1 MPNLVGIGNSQVPT
15 NAMLGGLAY
24 QNSVGEIDIE
34 KVKARLSDRTGAG
47 TLYKIF
53 VYNTKNDSDGGAWR
67 HRTQD
72 TSWYNEGVSEIRGAR
87 KEFPSVAIIVVT
99 NNEIV
104 IYDGDDPN
112 LSMWMVFP
120 SFTAGYSLIGGNHD
134 HDFRSVAALNGK
146 MVSCNVPGG
155 WNHGGIVQVDF
166 IKDDAM
172 ATNHAGNKRWVVGIQ
187 KRGQFSN
194 GYYQPLNDGSAYY
207 LVDNSAQDVSMGLVS
222 NSKIDPDTGL
232 PVPTI
237 GIISRGG
244 NTGSSAVCVMR
255 DDGKIF
261 DIQATTAGYTE
272 PREVKISGNYLYVLT
287 DPRLIYRF
295 ALPWN
300 SDTSGG
306 TFSGAHG
313 LEFLSN
319 LQWYAEDVANDCHLA
334 VSNAQE
340 QNIAVGTPQ
349 QVIIVDPAESNSNPL
364 GVSDHGRL
372 TALIAKDY
380 NTGWLTGDIRC
391 SALNSTNST
400 SLTATNVT
408 SNWATAS
415 NWQYQS
421 QQITLA
427 SDGAGG
433 INITHGSANG
443 QYVYSYLQF
452 AVDANSDY
460 VIQVEFSAYNGSD
473 LEVVPAPYNSSNE
486 KINLHGVPGTSKG
499 GQFNSGSDT
508 TLYLML
514 NQNSTT
520 TTTIKNITVQK
531 VDNTERDR
539 TYKRQS
545 FLTVGTIN
553 RVPVNPGCELMY
565 YQPND
570 SSSYLEA
577 PMSTSSL
584 GLDMNFSSAFYMN
597 FWANESGK
605 MAIEDFC
612 TSGYNNMVLLMTMD
626 ASGVYLRSKA
636 GGIGYAN
643 ISVTNAGWN
652 MFTAVSTGSA
662 VKAYKNGHL
671 IATYNAS
678 ISNQDARVILFAN
691 SYNNNGGGKVTRSY
705 SVATAAKMALAR
717 VGQTELTE
725 AQMLKMYHDEK
736 LLFTPNAKCSLY
748 GSSSAVTA
756 VAYDH
761 ENNHLHVGTSSG
773 RSEFVGLKRINN
785 TTTAVATAISVS
797 DGLVAEK

>member
-24 QNSVGEIDIE
+24 QDSVGEIDFE
-34 KVKARLSDRTGAG
+34 KIKARASDRNTG

-72 TSWYNEGVSEIRGAR
+72 TSWYNEGASSIRGER
-87 KEFPSVAIIVVT
+87 KEFPSVAIMVVT
-99 NNEIV
+99 NNELV

-112 LSMWMVFP
+112 CSMWMVFP
-120 SFTAGYSLIGGNHD
+120 TITASRNLIGGDHD
-134 HDFRSVAALNGK
+134 HDLRSVAALNGK
-146 MVSCNVPGG
+146 MVSCNYPGG
-155 WNHGGIVQVDF
+155 WNHGGVTQVDF
-166 IKDDAM
+166 IKDA
-172 ATNHAGNKRWVVGIQ
+172 ALTTNHNGNSKWVVGIQ
-187 KRGQFSN
+187 KRGQYSN
-194 GYYQPLNDGSAYY
+194 GYWQPLNYGSDYY
-207 LVDNSAQDVSMGLVS
+207 LVDNSAMDVSMGVQP

-237 GIISRGG
+237 GVISRGG
-244 NTGSSAVCVMR
+244 NTGSSAVCVIR

-261 DIQATTAGYTE
+261 DIKATTSGYTE
-272 PREVKISGNYLYVLT
+272 PREVKISGNYMYVLT

-300 SDTSGG
+300 SDTSGS
-306 TFSGAHG
+306 TFVGATG
-313 LEFLSN
+313 VEFLSN
-319 LQWYAEDVANDCHLA
+319 LQWYAEDVASNCHLA

-349 QVIIVDPAESNSNPL
+349 QVIIVNPAESNSNPL
-364 GVSDHGRL
+364 GVLDHGRL

-408 SNWATAS
+408 SNWATTGS
-415 NWQYQS
+415 WQWQS
-421 QQITLA
+421 QRVSLT

-433 INITHGSANG
+433 INVTHQDASGS
-443 QYVYSYLQF
+443 YVYAYLQF
-452 AVDANSDY
+452 SVDANSDY
-460 VIQVEFSAYNGSD
+460 VIQVEFSAYSGSD
-473 LEVVPAPYNSSNE
+473 LFVSPAPYNGNNQ
-486 KINLHGVPGTSKG
+486 KINIHGVPGTSKG
-499 GQFNSGSDT
+499 GQFTTGSDT
-508 TLYLML
+508 TVYLHL
-514 NQNSTT
+514 NQNSTST
-520 TTTIKNITVQK
+520 TNIKNITVQK

-553 RVPVNPGCELMY
+553 RAIVNPGCELMY
-565 YQPND
+565 YQPAN

-577 PMSTSSL
+577 PMSTTSL
-584 GLDMNFSSAFYMN
+584 GLDMNFGSAFYMN
-597 FWANESGK
+597 YWANENGK

-612 TSGYNNMVLLMTMD
+612 TGGYNNMVLLMTND

-643 ISVTNAGWN
+643 ISLTNAGWN
-652 MFTAVSTGSA
+652 MFTAVSTGSQ

-678 ISNQDARVILFAN
+678 ISNQNARVILFAN
-691 SYNNNGGGKVTRSY
+691 SYNNNGGAKWSRSY
-705 SVATAAKMALAR
+705 SVSTGAKMALAR

-725 AQMLKMYHDEK
+725 EQMLKMYHDEK

-761 ENNHLHVGTSSG
+761 ENNNLHVGTSSG
-773 RSEFVGLKRINN
+773 RSEFVGLTRINN
-785 TTTAVATAISVS
+785 TTTAVTTAISVS

>member
-24 QNSVGEIDIE
+24 QDSIGEHTIE
-34 KVKARLSDRTGAG
+34 KIKARASDRTGAG

-87 KEFPSVAIIVVT
+87 KEFPSVAVIVLT
-99 NNEIV
+99 NNEVV

-120 SFTAGYSLIGGNHD
+120 TITASRNLIGGDHD
-134 HDFRSVAALNGK
+134 HDLRSVAALNGK
-146 MVSCNVPGG
+146 MVTCNYPGG

-166 IKDDAM
+166 IKDDALT
-172 ATNHAGNKRWVVGIQ
+172 TNHNGNMRWVVGIQ

-194 GYYQPLNDGSAYY
+194 GYYQPLGQGSAYY
-207 LVDNSAQDVSMGLVS
+207 LVDNSAMDVSMGVQP
-222 NSKIDPDTGL
+222 NSRVDPDTGL

-261 DIQATTAGYTE
+261 DIKATTSGYTE
-272 PREVKISGNYLYVLT
+272 PREVKISGNYMYVLT
-287 DPRLIYRF
+287 DPRIIYRF

-306 TFSGAHG
+306 TFVGATG
-313 LEFLSN
+313 VEFLSN
-319 LQWYAEDVANDCHLA
+319 LTWYPDDVANNCHLA

-340 QNIAVGTPQ
+340 QNVAVGTPQ
-349 QVIIVDPAESNSNPL
+349 ELIIVDPAESNSNPL
-364 GVSDHGRL
+364 GVSDHGRKH
-372 TALIAKDY
+372 ALIAKDY
-380 NTGWLTGDIRC
+380 NTGWLIGDVRC

-421 QQITLA
+421 QKITLA

-433 INITHGSANG
+433 INITHADAGG
-443 QYVYSYLQF
+443 TYVYSYLQF
-452 AVDANSDY
+452 SVDANSDY

-473 LEVVPAPYNSSNE
+473 LEVVPAPYNSNNE

-531 VDNTERDR
+531 VDNSERDR

-553 RVPVNPGCELMY
+553 RAPVNPGCELMY
-565 YQPND
+565 YQPAD
-570 SSSYLEA
+570 SNSYLEA

-584 GLDMNFSSAFYMN
+584 GLDMNFSNSWYVN
-597 FWANESGK
+597 FWANEAANMS
-605 MAIEDFC
+605 IEDFN
-612 TSGYNNMVLLMTMD
+612 TSAYNNTILRFGVS
-626 ASGVYLRSKA
+626 ASSIFIRSKA
-636 GGIGYAN
+636 GPSSGS

-652 MFTAVSTGSA
+652 MYTTTYNGSKLQ
-662 VKAYKNGHL
+662 VYKNGHL
-671 IATYNAS
+671 MQDHTVS

-691 SYNNNGGGKVTRSY
+691 SYNGNGGAKVTRSY
-705 SVATAAKMALAR
+705 SVSTGAKMALAR

-736 LLFTPNAKCSLY
+736 LLFTPNAKCTLY

-761 ENNHLHVGTSSG
+761 ENNHLHAGTSSG

-785 TTTAVATAISVS
+785 TTTAVANAISVS
-797 DGLVAEK
+797 DGLVAEN